1 VLVGGHNCGAAAEA
15 AAKIKGV
22 TKVIKADN
30 ACLANGLPENM
41 EKLILKVQ
49 SDGGFTHVMGATS
62 AVAKGALPRV
72 AAKLDVDQI
81 SDVIDIKGEDTFVRP
96 IYAGN
101 AISTLKSEDTIKVPC
116 PDKSSLYSRSS
127 SSHLGNRCSFSQSL
141 ARARH
146 TPEIYLIM
154 PQDSCCSTSAR
165 SSH

>member
-1 VLVGGHNCGAAAEA
+1 MLQITVLVGGHNCGAAAEA

-49 SDGGFTHVMGATS
+49 SEGGFTHVMGSTS
-62 AVAKGALPRV
+62 AVAKGTLPRV

-101 AISTLKSEDTIKVPC
+101 AISTLKSQDTVKVPC
-116 PDKSSLYSRSS
+116 PDKSSLY
-127 SSHLGNRCSFSQSL
+127 
-141 ARARH
+141 
-146 TPEIYLIM
+146 
-154 PQDSCCSTSAR
+154 
-165 SSH
+165 